1 MVTDYFRK
9 VRGFFAR
16 NYHQQVRVDGEK
28 AMDNLM
34 GTMIGVL
41 FLSVISA
48 SFAGI
53 FMAYTVSTAKATEN
67 SERNNSVVKY
77 STNTLNNLYVESVN
91 GKAGAELPRN
101 ATTGQTM
108 AEEKA
113 STGKPNTTAE
123 IAQWNSM
130 WGWNRWTVLSH
141 QKALSTASPSLS
153 PNSAF
158 AAYTFAATR
167 PLVSGG
173 ATLVSQWGKNE
184 AGLVTLYTAIP
195 KAGSPEKRDNV
206 SNKCDWT
213 LPEDKLET
221 LCVVAIDKIQSVVAP
236 PVGIGDEMAV
246 RWEDQ
251 IVKYPWTATTKD
263 WAASAKLDVTTSKLG
278 VINTKPDPTK
288 PNIKDFNYVVMFDN
302 LEPGKKVSLDF
313 VESKNGKVYSH
324 SFTPTLEPGETG
336 KVTRS
341 NMGRLS
347 IPDGADNITVYLD
360 TDVDQPN
367 NASDQTVKMYRFNI
381 YTMK

>member
-91 GKAGAELPRN
+91 GKTGAELPRN

-113 STGKPNTTAE
+113 STGKPSTTTE
-123 IAQWNSM
+123 ITQWNNT

-141 QKALSTASPSLS
+141 QKALSTASPSLNV
-153 PNSAF
+153 NSTF
-158 AAYTFAATR
+158 AAYTFAASR

-173 ATLVSQWGKNE
+173 TTLVSQWGKNE
-184 AGLVTLYTAIP
+184 AGLVTLYTAVP
-195 KAGSPEKRDNV
+195 KAGSGA
-206 SNKCDWT
+206 SKCNWEET
-213 LPEDKLET
+213 EDKLET
-221 LCVVAIDKIQSVVAP
+221 LCMVAIDKIQSVVAP
-236 PVGIGDEMAV
+236 PVGIGNEMAV

-251 IVKYPWTATTKD
+251 IVKYPWSATTKD
-263 WAASAKLDVTTSKLG
+263 WAGTAKLDVTTSKLG
-278 VINTKPDPTK
+278 VINAKPDPTK
-288 PNIKDFNYVVMFDN
+288 PNTQDFNYVVMFEN

-313 VESKNGKVYSH
+313 VESKNGTVYSH

-341 NMGRLS
+341 NQGRLS
-347 IPDGADNITVYLD
+347 IPDGADSITVYLD
-360 TDVDQPN
+360 TDVAQPN